1 MTRTDC
7 FTFSSQSK
15 GDALRNR
22 AFLLL
27 LVTLPSLASG
37 CIEDASSQST
47 EPSFNHES
55 ARLSLERGAPYTLV
69 ARDGVLEASFHAD
82 AIHLSRGET
91 SSLTMRWAGVDK
103 HPRTFAK
110 ARPMLAGEEIRYER
124 GAVTE
129 WYKPHAHGFE
139 QGLVLEAAPEFEGQD
154 TVHLTWC
161 IAGTQDAELLE
172 GGRALSLGTAS
183 GQKLRVDKLAAW
195 DSTGRRLGAR
205 FDLGERKACEG
216 DVSYNLV
223 VHTDGAT
230 FPVTI
235 DPVFQTED
243 QSFLVDGLGG
253 AFASE
258 PAAMAGNLLAIS
270 APNQPAMNRT
280 GVVYVYE
287 RHNGG
292 VNNWGLVQ
300 TISAVGLEARFEL
313 GRRLKLS
320 GDWLVATAIDSNLE
334 KTGKILLYKRVNGQ
348 FQQHKIISPPALIDE
363 SSYGRYGIS
372 LNGDTLA
379 VGSRGSNE
387 VYIYEKDMGG
397 FENWGES
404 ARLKRD
410 DIVGFGY
417 GLFLKD
423 NLLLA
428 NNFNIE
434 PETVLHERNAQGQ
447 WVATKSFFPITN
459 HINSGAL
466 HLEGDRIHIG
476 IRFYG
481 ASSDNLG
488 KVQLFGKNLGG
499 PNNWGAFAGT
509 HQPAALVKDA
519 YFGHTITGDENFT
532 FMRAMRV
539 GVAPGPAVAPAEGE
553 LGGAILFTPDSTS
566 LTGWSEERT
575 FTLAMPY
582 SSTSTFDGIAL
593 ANRAMVMT
601 SFKEV
606 TDPSMSR
613 VYIWHLN
620 ELPIPDDLQ
629 VQTEEETDVE
639 VTLTGSDPEG
649 DALEYRLAED
659 PRHGSVQLLGDKV
672 TYVPERDYVG
682 LDTFTYQIFDGYGL
696 SEEAIVTVEVTP
708 VDDAPLA
715 YEQSASTDEEVVVE
729 FRLPSLDRDTDA
741 ALLSFTI
748 ATPPARGEV
757 TLNGEIAT
765 YIPEQDFF
773 GEDVFTFTVSDES
786 NTSLPAKV
794 TITVNPTNDPPSL
807 TGLPDKIEILD
818 GEELAYT
825 FDASDVDGDTLS
837 FSIEN
842 LPTGASLQGATLT
855 WTPSF
860 KQARTHE
867 LTVMASDDETSDTG
881 VLTVTVVAR
890 DENDNGIADGLEE
903 MQGFDPSNPDDDG
916 DGILDEDEIGD
927 WNDPVDTDGDGTPD
941 VLDTDSDGDGI
952 PDADEGSSDGDGDG
966 IPAFRDKDRDG
977 DGIDDDK
984 DSCVDVS
991 NPEPKDLDE
1000 DGIDDACDDDVDF
1013 VEDFDWKP
1021 GDGEEP
1027 PGERGCSSSGS
1038 RQRAPI
1044 PMTRFLL
1051 VGVFGVLFRR
1061 RRVYLDI

>member
-47 EPSFNHES
+47 EPSFNPES
-55 ARLSLERGAPYTLV
+55 ARLSLERGAPYTLL
-69 ARDGVLEASFHAD
+69 ARDKVLEASFHAD

-103 HPRTFAK
+103 HPSTFAK
-110 ARPMLAGEEIRYER
+110 ARPVLAGEEIRYER

-129 WYKPHAHGFE
+129 WYKPHAHGLE
-139 QGLVLEAAPEFEGQD
+139 QGLMLEAAPEFEGQD
-154 TVHLTWC
+154 AIRLTWC

-205 FDLGERKACEG
+205 FDLGEHKACEG

-258 PAAMAGNLLAIS
+258 PAAMAGNMLAIS

-292 VNNWGLVQ
+292 VNNWGLIQ
-300 TISAVGLEARFEL
+300 TISSSGLPSRLIF
-313 GRRLKLS
+313 GRNIRLS
-320 GDWLVATAIDSNLE
+320 GDWLVVSAHDPQNEL
-334 KTGKILLYKRVNGQ
+334 TGQILLYKRTNGQ
-348 FQQHKIISPPALIDE
+348 FLLHKALSPTDLIGE
-363 SSYGRYGIS
+363 ETFGRSGLS
-372 LNGDTLA
+372 LDSERLA
-379 VGSRGSNE
+379 VGAFGSGD
-387 VYIYEKDMGG
+387 VIIYEKDEGG

-404 ARLKRD
+404 TRISRTDLFAFGFWVSLKQ
-410 DIVGFGY
+410 
-417 GLFLKD
+417 
-423 NLLLA
+423 NTLL
-428 NNFNIE
+428 ITSIGSSH
-434 PETVLHERNAQGQ
+434 TVQLYEQDAQGS
-447 WVATKSFFPITN
+447 WV
-459 HINSGAL
+459 NSKAFL
-466 HLEGDRIHIG
+466 PLEEHDFSGGLLIQGDQIHIG
-476 IRFYG
+476 SHHDTTGRG
-481 ASSDNLG
+481 R
-488 KVQLFGKNLGG
+488 VQIYSRNQGG
-499 PNNWGAFAGT
+499 MNNWGALPGS
-509 HQPAALVKDA
+509 HQPTANATND
-519 YFGHTITGDENFT
+519 YFGSRILLDEDTIYTKT
-532 FMRAMRV
+532 RRLSLPS
-539 GVAPGPAVAPAEGE
+539 APLTEG
-553 LGGAILFTPDSTS
+553 LYGGAVLFTPNPSS
-566 LTGWSEERT
+566 ATGWAEDNSLSFSMPYTFEERGGG
-575 FTLAMPY
+575 FAV
-582 SSTSTFDGIAL
+582 S
-593 ANRAMVMT
+593 NRALIMT
-601 SFKEV
+601 SGEEIA
-606 TDPSMSR
+606 DPATAR
-613 VYIWHLN
+613 AYIFHTN
-620 ELPIPDDLQ
+620 ELPIPDDLH
-629 VQTEEETDVE
+629 VQTEEETGVE
-639 VTLTGSDPEG
+639 MTLTGSDPEG

-715 YEQSASTDEEVVVE
+715 YEQSASTDEEVAVE
-729 FRLPSLDRDTDA
+729 LRLPSLDRDTDA

-757 TLNGEIAT
+757 TVNGETAT

-794 TITVNPTNDPPSL
+794 TITVNPINDPPSL

-977 DGIDDDK
+977 DGIDDGK

-1027 PGERGCSSSGS
+1027 PGERGCSSAGS

-1044 PMTRFLL
+1044 PMTLFLL